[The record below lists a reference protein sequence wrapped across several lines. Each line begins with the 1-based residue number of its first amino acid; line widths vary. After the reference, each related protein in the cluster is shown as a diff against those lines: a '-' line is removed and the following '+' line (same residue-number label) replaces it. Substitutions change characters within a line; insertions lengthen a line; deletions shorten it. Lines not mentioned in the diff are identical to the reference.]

1 MGFVKMTEN
10 KFTALATRSPL
21 ELLIAGHGYL
31 TAPLRSAGNSPDRF
45 PPANDHLAGGVP
57 YRAGPSPDLLEIMR
71 YLQNLPLFPQG
82 PNPAY

>member
-1 MGFVKMTEN
+1 MMTKN

-45 PPANDHLAGGVP
+45 PPSNEHLTGGVR
-57 YRAGPSPDLLEIMR
+57 YRSGPPPDPLEILR
-71 YLQNLPLFPQG
+71 RLQNLPLFPQG
-82 PNPAY
+82 RSPAY